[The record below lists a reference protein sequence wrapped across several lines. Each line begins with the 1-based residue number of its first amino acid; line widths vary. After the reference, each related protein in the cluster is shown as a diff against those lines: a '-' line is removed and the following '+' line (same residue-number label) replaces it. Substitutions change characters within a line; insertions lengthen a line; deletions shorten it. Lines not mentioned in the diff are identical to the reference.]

1 MLFHEIY
8 STYFQT
14 VAKILTEAVEHPLT
28 TGEINAIIQNHAFE
42 ESTLNIPESL
52 GMKHWQLLKEDGT
65 TILGKKPTM
74 PLTILQKR
82 WINAIALDP
91 RMRLF
96 TDQPVVFSDVEP
108 LFLIYIRRLE
118 DYLRLNT
125 IRDVIELP
133 IDDALDI
140 NGWDLQKTLRLLH
153 KSNPTLFEW
162 FSSPIVYQETEF
174 ADKFRDLMM
183 HYFSS
188 KKTKYHYVSMAEE
201 NYREYLTGDLIRAKK
216 YFYVLRP
223 VLACQWILD
232 RGTPPPILFSELLK
246 AELPVELIDVVNQLL
261 ELKMNSPEVK
271 LIKRISEINEY
282 LDESIPRIKRAVR
295 LLEDS
300 LTPDWN
306 ELNQLFLHSLEW
318 KGVYN
323 NDKL

>member
-1 MLFHEIY
+1 MREKIQEQLRRIEEAENI
-8 STYFQT
+8 
-14 VAKILTEAVEHPLT
+14 KILFAVESGSRAWGFASP
-28 TGEINAIIQNHAFE
+28 
-42 ESTLNIPESL
+42 
-52 GMKHWQLLKEDGT
+52 D
-65 TILGKKPTM
+65 
-74 PLTILQKR
+74 
-82 WINAIALDP
+82 
-91 RMRLF
+91 
-96 TDQPVVFSDVEP
+96 SDYDVR
-108 LFLIYIRRLE
+108 FIYIRRLE

-188 KKTKYHYVSMAEE
+188 KKTLYHYVSMAEG
-201 NYREYLTGDLIRAKK
+201 NYREYLKGDLVRAKK

-232 RGTPPPILFSELLK
+232 RGTPPPMLFSELLK

-261 ELKMNSPEVK
+261 ELKMNSSEVK
-271 LIKRISEINEY
+271 LVKRISEINEY
-282 LDESIPRIKRAVR
+282 LDESIPSIKRAVR

-306 ELNQLFLHSLEW
+306 ELNQLFLQELM
-318 KGVYN
+318 K
-323 NDKL
+323 